1 MESPPNLQIVLTGF
15 SGSGKTTVLE
25 SLRHSL
31 ALKSFT
37 ALDLDELSASGFSSI
52 AALVEEKG
60 WEFFRKTEKTC
71 LEEVLK
77 GHKNL
82 ILALGGGS
90 LEQGGEVLDQ
100 FPQVRLIH
108 LSVSFEDCWRR
119 ISHSQEQRPL
129 VALGREEL
137 KKLYEERQKLYR
149 KAHFSVDGSPSPE
162 QVALAIQGLLGLA

>member
-1 MESPPNLQIVLTGF
+1 V
-15 SGSGKTTVLE
+15 
-25 SLRHSL
+25 
-31 ALKSFT
+31 
-37 ALDLDELSASGFSSI
+37 SGFSSI

-71 LEEVLK
+71 LEEALK

-90 LEQGGEVLDQ
+90 LEHGREVLDQ

-108 LSVSFEDCWRR
+108 LHVSFEECWRR
-119 ISHSQEQRPL
+119 ISQSQERPL

-149 KAHFSVDGSPSPE
+149 KAHFFIDGSPSPE
-162 QVALAIQGLLGLA
+162 QVALAIQGRLGLA